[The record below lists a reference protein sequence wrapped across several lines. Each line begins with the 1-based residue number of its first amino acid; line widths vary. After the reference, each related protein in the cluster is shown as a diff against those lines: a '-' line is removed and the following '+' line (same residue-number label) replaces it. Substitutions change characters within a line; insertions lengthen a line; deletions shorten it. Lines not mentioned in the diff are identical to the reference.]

1 MTDKANDKKKKK
13 SNVEDTA
20 VEVEVKNGGN
30 ENTAEVVEETTS
42 DSDEKKSDPPTPE
55 DIIADLRVKLEESED
70 KHLRL
75 VAEFDNFRKRNA
87 RQYEDII
94 KAANRNIVTRL
105 LEVVDN
111 FERALEAAGNSSD
124 KDSLLKG
131 MELVYKNLYDILE
144 HEGLEP
150 IEAVGKE
157 FDPNFHEAMMQVE
170 SDEYLEGT
178 IVQEMTKGYKLAGKV
193 VRHSRVPVSR
203 GPAVDNDKKE

>member
-193 VRHSRVPVSR
+193 VRHSRVSVSR